1 MKEQTLSTA
10 ESINAFERL
19 TTDVK
24 QALLTDERTRRED
37 VESEFERRMVFE
49 DQMPTISTAP
59 IGEPLTQKDLDK
71 MHFERVW
78 IDYGSTP
85 DNKDERSGEEGV
97 VLYGRLYSID
107 TLEGAGFEEMLLDAI
122 GNGGETLDIPSG
134 NYTLYRFQSGMER
147 SRTDAAEALFVGMC
161 KECANS
167 PDIGTHTKGMR
178 WCRKFRSEVPP
189 NGFCHLFELKG
200 GKK

>member
-37 VESEFERRMVFE
+37 VESELERRMVFE

-122 GNGGETLDIPSG
+122 GNGGETLDMPSG
-134 NYTLYRFQSGMER
+134 TYTLYRI
-147 SRTDAAEALFVGMC
+147 
-161 KECANS
+161 K
-167 PDIGTHTKGMR
+167 
-178 WCRKFRSEVPP
+178 
-189 NGFCHLFELKG
+189 
-200 GKK
+200 